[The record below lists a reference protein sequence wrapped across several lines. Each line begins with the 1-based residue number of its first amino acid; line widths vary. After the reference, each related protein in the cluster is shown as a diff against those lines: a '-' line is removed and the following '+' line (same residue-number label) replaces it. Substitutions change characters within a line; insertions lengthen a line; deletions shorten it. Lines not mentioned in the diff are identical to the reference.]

1 LKKLGRDFGTK
12 IVGQKRCYFEKRS
25 REVIENKESA
35 LKNKP
40 KRTQNR
46 TREVVENAFQLK
58 KQTQNKAKTNPSPAE
73 AFPSHPASLLMTD

>member
-1 LKKLGRDFGTK
+1 MELKLWDKKDVILKNEAEKLLK
-12 IVGQKRCYFEKRS
+12 INNR
-25 REVIENKESA
+25 A
-35 LKNKP
+35 LKNEP

-73 AFPSHPASLLMTD
+73 AFPSHPASLFLTC